1 MTLNEINF
9 INFRNLKDLN
19 IKFQPNF
26 NLFIGKNG
34 QGKTSILEA
43 IYFTITGK
51 SFRTNKINDV
61 IKYGEKI
68 CGSYLAYS
76 DTNGEKSTS
85 IKFSENK
92 KIYNFNKNKVSFDEF
107 YGKIS
112 VVIFIPEEIELITGN
127 PNFRRKFFDEE
138 ISQTNKQYFFYLK
151 EYNKLLKIR
160 NHYLKEKKTSDS
172 LYEIYTDKYIETAS
186 KIIEL
191 RIKYIKNISIIINLN
206 YRKIFDDTKEL
217 SLVYNSNLNY
227 DKKDELEDIKR
238 KIKNEIKNQKENEKR
253 YGYSLIGPQRDEFK
267 FLLNGKEAKSFSS
280 QGEKKSIIFSLK
292 LSQIDMIYKEKKENP
307 IFVIDDISSYFD
319 LNRKE
324 SILKY
329 LAKKKVQLFISSTEE
344 LNVESKKFYIE
355 NGEINDDRT

>member
-1 MTLNEINF
+1 MNLNEINF

-51 SFRTNKINDV
+51 SFRTNKTNELIS
-61 IKYGEKI
+61 YGEKI

-76 DTNGEKSTS
+76 DINGEKDIS

-92 KIYNFNKNKVSFDEF
+92 KIYSYNKKKVNFDEL
-107 YGKIS
+107 YGKVS

-127 PNFRRKFFDEE
+127 PNFRRKFFDVE
-138 ISQTNKQYFFYLK
+138 ISQASKEYFLILR
-151 EYNKLLKIR
+151 EYNKILKVR
-160 NHYLKEKKTSDS
+160 NHYLKEKKTSDP
-172 LYEIYTDKYIETAS
+172 LYEIYTDKYIEIAS
-186 KIIEL
+186 KIIDL
-191 RIKYIKNISIIINLN
+191 RIKYIKKMSIILNLN
-206 YRKIFDDTKEL
+206 YRKIFDDKKEL
-217 SLVYNSNLNY
+217 SLVYSSTLNY
-227 DKKDELEDIKR
+227 NKKDELEQI
-238 KIKNEIKNQKENEKR
+238 KIKIRDEIKKQKESEKK

-292 LSQIDMIYKEKKENP
+292 LSQIDMIYKEKRENP
-307 IFVIDDISSYFD
+307 IFIIDDISSYFD
-319 LNRKE
+319 WKRKE

-329 LAKKKVQLFISSTEE
+329 LEKRKVQLFISSTEE
-344 LNVESKKFYIE
+344 LNVESTKFYIE
-355 NGEINDDRT
+355 NGEINSAGT